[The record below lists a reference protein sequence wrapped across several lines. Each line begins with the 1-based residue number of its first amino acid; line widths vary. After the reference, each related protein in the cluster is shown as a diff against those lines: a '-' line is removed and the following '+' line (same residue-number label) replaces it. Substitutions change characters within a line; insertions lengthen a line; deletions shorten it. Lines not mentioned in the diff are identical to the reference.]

1 MSVEPPILETPE
13 IQDRSLSE
21 PRDPECAVTVFHQ
34 ESHTITQS
42 LRLQPLSP
50 MEAEAEAESR
60 SLELPSLCQA
70 GEGGRRTGQSGTE
83 VEKKIKFCNPDDDL
97 SPQFECSPR
106 AGRKVKSKS
115 STLSLHTL
123 AREEEEDDSPQLQR
137 RNSIHNVP
145 FVDVNDPET
154 RTRMERYKEERRSM
168 LRAKYKA
175 EDYLSTSYSR
185 KKKVST
191 TSSQDSTETPPSPS
205 PSVTRE
211 DTKEI
216 QKEETP
222 PPSPPIL
229 RVETSLPPPL
239 AISSA
244 TLSVSRKLVDLRQP
258 EHTTFISR
266 KSLPDNFNST
276 NTFAEKHQ
284 TPKKWS
290 MGSHS
295 GFIPTNSPQKPR
307 PSELTFSVSGP
318 FQTRTVVLDQ
328 GELMNR
334 KNQVFKVNSAEIAN
348 MTDNK
353 INTDEIEDNVNVRE
367 RATIFGPRKVAE
379 SKMRTV
385 SVSATMASVT
395 PVSKTRKFSEGHNPT
410 SPSKIRNMAAMF
422 EQKH

>member
-1 MSVEPPILETPE
+1 MESPE
-13 IQDRSLSE
+13 VQDRSLSE
-21 PRDPECAVTVFHQ
+21 PRDPECAVATVLNQ
-34 ESHTITQS
+34 ESPSISQS
-42 LRLQPLSP
+42 PRLESISP
-50 MEAEAEAESR
+50 MEDEAEAESR
-60 SLELPSLCQA
+60 SLELPSLCQT
-70 GEGGRRTGQSGTE
+70 GEGKKNVQSVIEG
-83 VEKKIKFCNPDDDL
+83 EKKIKFSNPDDDL
-97 SPQFECSPR
+97 SPSFECSPR
-106 AGRKVKSKS
+106 AGRKLKSKS
-115 STLSLHTL
+115 STLSLHSL
-123 AREEEEDDSPQLQR
+123 AKEEEDDSPQLQR

-175 EDYLSTSYSR
+175 EDYLSNSYSR

-211 DTKEI
+211 ETKEI
-216 QKEETP
+216 HQKVETP

-229 RVETSLPPPL
+229 RAETSLPQPV

-244 TLSVSRKLVDLRQP
+244 TISVSRKLVDLRQP

-276 NTFAEKHQ
+276 NTFVEKQQ

-290 MGSHS
+290 MGSRTE
-295 GFIPTNSPQKPR
+295 FIPTNSPQKLTR
-307 PSELTFSVSGP
+307 PSELTFSVSAP
-318 FQTRTVVLDQ
+318 FQSRSVLLDQ

-367 RATIFGPRKVAE
+367 RATIFGPRKVTE

-385 SVSATMASVT
+385 SVSASMASVT
-395 PVSKTRKFSEGHNPT
+395 PVSKARKFSEGHANNPT